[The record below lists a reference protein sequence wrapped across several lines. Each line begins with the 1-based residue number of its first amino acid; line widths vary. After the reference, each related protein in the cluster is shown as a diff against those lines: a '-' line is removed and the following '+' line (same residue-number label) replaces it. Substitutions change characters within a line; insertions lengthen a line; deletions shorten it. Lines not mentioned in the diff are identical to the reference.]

1 MIPSLIESFR
11 QLRFAAPFVAVLV
24 SFVGETALAQTK
36 PSIRPIDQT
45 KITRKQPLRT
55 PTNRPYW
62 VSRADCVAD
71 DELTFNV
78 QVTTPNTNNFQV
90 WAGSADCTQLNQ
102 RQGDQAECW
111 RVYQGQVVKSPANI
125 TIRAQDMVARHR
137 PGTGSTG
144 VPGDIEDCD
153 SDIYIELGLYFMY
166 VNDANEIT
174 SNTVKFTTGID
185 LEGPIS
191 PRLDSV
197 SPADNQLLL
206 KWTDS
211 NPGEFAGYRIYCTN
225 AVDVDS
231 TTNALTLPDGA
242 VVDGSVTSEAVETS
256 DETTDLAS
264 TISVES
270 ISDAGAIPASTAA
283 NTDGATPPPRP
294 TGCGGSAL
302 IEGEIPSG
310 SYLCGTVDSYS
321 AVQGYAKNLRN
332 GRRYAVGLTA
342 VDRLGNESGLSN
354 VLCNSPREVF
364 TFFEDYRNA
373 GGGGGGGFCSVALI
387 GSSRDGWPWIG
398 LLGFGIGLAL
408 LRRMNHT

>member
-1 MIPSLIESFR
+1 MISSLIESFR

-90 WAGSADCTQLNQ
+90 WAGAADCTQLNQ
-102 RQGDQAECW
+102 RQGDQAQCW

-125 TIRAQDMVARHR
+125 TIRAQDMVAQHK
-137 PGTGSTG
+137 PGDGSTG
-144 VPGDIEDCD
+144 TPGDLKDCD

-191 PRLDSV
+191 PRLSAAL
-197 SPADNQLLL
+197 PADNQLLL

-211 NPGEFAGYRIYCTN
+211 NPGEFAGFRIYCAN

-242 VVDGSVTSEAVETS
+242 VVDGAVSTEVTETS
-256 DETTDLAS
+256 GETGNLSSAMSVDL
-264 TISVES
+264 
-270 ISDAGAIPASTAA
+270 ISDAGPVPASTAA
-283 NTDGATPPPRP
+283 GADGGAPPRP
-294 TGCGGSAL
+294 TGCGGNAL

-310 SYLCGTVDSYS
+310 SYRCGTVDAYS
-321 AVQGYAKNLRN
+321 AVQGYAKNLTN
-332 GRRYAVGLTA
+332 GRTYAVGLTA

-364 TFFEDYRNA
+364 TFFDDYRNA
-373 GGGGGGGFCSVALI
+373 GGAGGGGFCSVASV

-408 LRRMNHT
+408 LRRMNLT